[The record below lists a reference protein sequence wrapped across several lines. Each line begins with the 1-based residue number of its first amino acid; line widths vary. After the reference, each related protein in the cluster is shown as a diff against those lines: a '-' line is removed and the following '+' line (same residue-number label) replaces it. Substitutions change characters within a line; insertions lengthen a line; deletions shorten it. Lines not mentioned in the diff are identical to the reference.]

1 MVYLLHQ
8 HITQPFFT
16 DAELNHCMN
25 MVCGREHS
33 HIFVSAS
40 RTKRTELM
48 SRATT
53 QTLTCPCGHVF
64 TNQIYDYVNVGRDP
78 QLRYVVL
85 AGLLNVAT
93 CPQCSRRVAIAH
105 PFIYSDPTHDLLA
118 YVHPRSDM
126 PEEARHLILEHLRSV
141 YVNAASLQEEQ
152 QQVNGDGGHTIALTA
167 DEAREMP
174 PLQVVFGLDQLNA
187 LINGVLS
194 QDERMGRLAL
204 STQSRNEAE
213 RGQFLD
219 ITRKLASEMSCNVE
233 VEDLPDE
240 YTVWLYGSR
249 RQIGAL
255 MRELAPG
262 G

>member
-1 MVYLLHQ
+1 M
-8 HITQPFFT
+8 
-16 DAELNHCMN
+16 
-25 MVCGREHS
+25 
-33 HIFVSAS
+33 S
-40 RTKRTELM
+40 RTI
-48 SRATT
+48 T

-64 TNQIYDYVNVGRDP
+64 TNLIYDYVNVQRDP
-78 QLRYVVL
+78 QLRYIVL
-85 AGLLNVAT
+85 AGLLNVAS
-93 CPQCSRRVAIAH
+93 CPQCGRRVATAH
-105 PFIYSDPTHDLLA
+105 PFIYSDPTHNLLA

-126 PEEARHLILEHLRSV
+126 PEEARHIILERLRSV

-152 QQVNGDGGHTIALTA
+152 HELDKVEYPPDEANSNGNGGHTIELTA

-174 PLQVVFGLDQLNA
+174 PLQVVFGLDQLTA
-187 LINGVLS
+187 LINGVLPP
-194 QDERMGRLAL
+194 DERMGRLAL

-219 ITRKLASEMSCNVE
+219 IARKLASEMSCNVE